1 MTSIERTAYPY
12 LTAHKIVSHKTLD
25 ACYVLNEHERA
36 YMQQHIRGDR
46 SQFNFA
52 IQLKTFQNVHY
63 FVPID
68 DVPISIVAHIRKQL
82 GFHHK
87 LQPFYEHQKT
97 LLRHREN
104 IRHYMNVTP
113 WRTQG
118 KNSPQRLAM
127 KVVAEASQTMN
138 NPADIINVVIER
150 LIEKRIELP
159 AFATLDR
166 LVRHVRA
173 TVNKTIFQN
182 VWQQLHENQLT
193 HTFDKLLIIEKEDT
207 YSAYQKLK
215 MPPKSPTITHFKAQI
230 KHHNWLMGLG
240 TVEPYVQTIPKV
252 KIKQFAQEAKSLDV
266 NNLNDLSDAKKY
278 TLMACLLYQC
288 QQTVK
293 DSLGTFICKAL
304 FSAHKQAK
312 RKLTKLKENIENDTK
327 DVAQMMLDSINDYK
341 EYPRRTKTFAANF
354 KKRLENKGG
363 IEHVASLCQSI
374 IAYHSNNHLPFLWD
388 HIKAKRSALFDFIH
402 SIQVNSSTHHQSML
416 SALTFLKEQRFSK
429 ADQLTLPSNIDT
441 RFIIGKWKKVV
452 FIDEKE
458 KIVNRRYLEVC
469 LFSTLANELRSG
481 DVFIQGADAYS
492 DYRQHLS
499 PLDECEPLMEAYL
512 SRLNMP
518 YEADDVVTFFQN
530 KLLEKARTV
539 DERYPNLTDFSIDP
553 DGEPMLKK
561 TPTAKPSKHTRQ
573 MVEKIH
579 HHMPER
585 SLLDVLCLTHHLT
598 GWAHEFSHISGADT
612 KLENPVERYIFNVF
626 CQGTAMGPT
635 QGAKHI
641 KNVAVSPRML
651 SWIHRRHVSP
661 QNLDKAKNRIIN
673 QSKIYHLTT
682 AWGDGKRCAAD
693 GTLRSIYDDNLL
705 AEAHFRYKAK
715 GGIAYNHI
723 ADTYVALFSSFIPCG
738 VWEAIEIIEG
748 LLKNDSDIQPRI
760 VHSDTQGQST
770 VVFGVSALLG
780 ITLMPRIRNWKD
792 LIFYR
797 PNDEKYTHI
806 DALFRGKIDWE
817 IIRTH
822 WKDMMQVILSIHQ
835 GKISTSFLL
844 RKLTN
849 YSRKN
854 RLFLAFQELGRV
866 MRTLFLLE
874 YISNPKLRETITAST
889 NKVESY
895 NAFSD
900 WIAFGSRVL
909 VASND
914 PDEMEK
920 AIKYNALIANCTTLQ
935 NTIDYSY
942 VVYQLQQQGYEINKE
957 DLAHISPYAT
967 AHLKRFGDFF
977 IDLEKMPEHSE
988 MLQNVRLF

>member
-12 LTAHKIVSHKTLD
+12 LTADKIIAHKTLD
-25 ACYVLNEHERA
+25 ACYVLNDHERT
-36 YMQQHIRGDR
+36 YIQQHIRGDR
-46 SQFNFA
+46 SQLNFA
-52 IQLKTFQNVHY
+52 TQLKTFQNIHY
-63 FVPID
+63 FIPID
-68 DVPISIVAHIRKQL
+68 DVPISILTHIRKQL
-82 GFHHK
+82 GFHHR

-104 IRHYMNVTP
+104 IRQYMNVTP

-118 KNSPQRLAM
+118 KDSPQRLAM
-127 KVVAEASQTMN
+127 QAAAEASQTMN
-138 NPADIINVVIER
+138 NPADIINVVIEY
-150 LIEKRIELP
+150 LIELP

-166 LVRHVRA
+166 LVCHMRA
-173 TVNKTIFQN
+173 NVNQTIFKN
-182 VWQQLHENQLT
+182 VLQQLQENNFIETL
-193 HTFDKLLIIEKEDT
+193 DKLLVVEKEET

-215 MPPKSPTITHFKAQI
+215 IPPKSPTITHFKAQI
-230 KHHNWLMGLG
+230 KYHAWLMSLG
-240 TVEPYVQTIPKV
+240 RIETYLIAIPKV
-252 KIKQFAQEAKSLDV
+252 KLKQFAEEAKSLDV
-266 NNLNDLSDAKKY
+266 NNLNDLSEPKKY
-278 TLMACLLYQC
+278 TLITCLLYQA
-288 QQTVK
+288 QQTTK
-293 DSLGTFICKAL
+293 DSLGTFICKSL

-312 RKLTKLKENIENDTK
+312 RKLAKLKENIENETK
-327 DVAQMMLDSINDYK
+327 EVAKMILDSTTDYT
-341 EYPRRTKTFAANF
+341 ESPRQTKAFASKF
-354 KKRLENKGG
+354 KKRLDNKGG
-363 IEHVASLCQSI
+363 SDQVINLCEKI

-388 HIKAKRSALFDFIH
+388 YMKAKRSALFDFIQ
-402 SIQVNSSTHHQSML
+402 SIQVSSSTHHQSIL
-416 SALTFLKEQRFSK
+416 SALNFLKDQRFCR
-429 ADQLTLPSNIDT
+429 ADHLILPPDIDIS
-441 RFIIGKWKKVV
+441 FIAGKWKKVV
-452 FIDEKE
+452 FINEKE
-458 KIVNRRYLEVC
+458 KNVNRRYLELC

-481 DVFIQGADAYS
+481 DVFIEGADAYS
-492 DYRQHLS
+492 DYRRHLS
-499 PLDECEPLMEAYL
+499 PLEECEPLMEDYL
-512 SRLNMP
+512 TRLNIP
-518 YEADDVVTFFQN
+518 YRADDAVTFFKN
-530 KLLEKARTV
+530 KLSEKARTV
-539 DERYPNLTDFSIDP
+539 DELYPNLPDFEIDG
-553 DGEPMLKK
+553 DGEPLLKK
-561 TPTAKPSKHTRQ
+561 TPTIKPSKHTRQ

-579 HHMPER
+579 HHLPER

-598 GWAHEFSHISGADT
+598 GWAHEFSHISGVDG
-612 KLENPVERYIFNVF
+612 KLDNPIERYILNVF
-626 CQGTAMGPT
+626 CQGTAMGST

-641 KNVAVSPRML
+641 KNVIVSPHML
-651 SWIHRRHVSP
+651 SWINRRHVSP
-661 QNLDKAKNRIIN
+661 KNLDKAKNRIIN
-673 QSKIYHLTT
+673 QSKICHLTT
-682 AWGDGKRCAAD
+682 AWGDGSRSGAD
-693 GTLRSIYDDNLL
+693 GSLQNIYEDNLL
-705 AEAHFRYKAK
+705 AESHFRYKAK

-723 ADTYVALFSSFIPCG
+723 ADTYVALFSTFIPCG
-738 VWEAIEIIEG
+738 VWEAVEIIEG

-770 VVFGVSALLG
+770 VVFGVSSLLG

-797 PNDEKYTHI
+797 PSTEKYKNVDT
-806 DALFRGKIDWE
+806 LFCGEIDWE

-854 RLFLAFQELGRV
+854 RLFIAFQELGRII
-866 MRTLFLLE
+866 RTLFLLD
-874 YISNPKLRETITAST
+874 YISNPKLREIITATT

-920 AIKYNALIANCTTLQ
+920 AIKYNALIANCTILQ

-942 VVYQLQQQGYEINKE
+942 VVHQLQQQGYDITKE

-977 IDLEKMPEHSE
+977 IDLTKMPEHIE